1 MKLLG
6 LFEGES
12 KPFLD
17 MFKNIPLPD
26 ITSLPWWVWVVLA
39 IVVFGILSTFVKPVA
54 TALVWIVK
62 IVFFILTAPF
72 KLVIWLFSKKEK

>member
-6 LFEGES
+6 LFEAENEGV
-12 KPFLD
+12 LNI
-17 MFKNIPLPD
+17 FKNIPLPD
-26 ITSLPWWVWVVLA
+26 ISSLPWWVWVVLA

-54 TALVWIVK
+54 TALVWLVK